1 MRKSFW
7 IFILIVVFGVIFSCV
22 PQEDHETVGI
32 NMVSEVNLREHI
44 RFISHDLTEG
54 RDTGSEGEKI
64 AIEYIASQYAMN
76 GILPGGDNG
85 TYYQNFDLVKQTTK
99 SVEEFAFVSGTQ
111 RYLPEIVKDY
121 AAQAGIPEKELK
133 ITADLVFV
141 GYGIDAPEYD
151 WNDYENLD
159 PKGKVLFMLMGE
171 PSSEDPD
178 FFKGKEMSDY
188 GDLMYKLKVAG
199 EKGAGGLVLVYDQ
212 KIGRYPWAMIARFFN
227 SPRMRLKEDEDDASK
242 MKFGSF
248 VSVRCADE
256 IAKLAGHSLDTLTE
270 RAGQKD
276 FVAMDLGI
284 QLRADIR
291 SEIEDVPCQNTIGV
305 VPGKIEDEYVLY
317 TAHTDH
323 MGIGRPIKGDKIYNG
338 AVDNASGCASL
349 IELGRVFASLPSPP
363 QRSIILACVTAEEKG
378 LLGSKYYAQNPTFPL
393 NKTLAVIN
401 LDGILPWGRFKDFLF
416 LGGERSNL
424 GELAQQIADDN
435 GMTLS
440 FDLMPEENFYQ
451 RSDHYSLAQEGL
463 PGGMLING
471 FMYVDKP
478 EDWGLEELKKW
489 LKTVYHHPNDEFT
502 DEWKMETV
510 VQVNQIAFQFGY
522 RIAKLK
528 ERPVWNDDQP
538 FKKVR
543 QESLGE

>member
-1 MRKSFW
+1 MKKPGSFLMM
-7 IFILIVVFGVIFSCV
+7 IYVFCFMLSCV
-22 PQEDHETVGI
+22 PQTNHETVGMDMI
-32 NMVSEVNLREHI
+32 SEVNLREHI

-54 RDTGSEGEKI
+54 RDTGSKGEKI

-85 TYYQNFDLVKQTTK
+85 TYYQNFELAKQTTK
-99 SVEEFAFVSGTQ
+99 SIEEFSFVCGSR
-111 RYLPEIVKDY
+111 RYEPELVKDY
-121 AAQAGIPEKELK
+121 AAQSGIPEQELK

-141 GYGIDAPEYD
+141 GYGIDAPEYE
-151 WNDYENLD
+151 WNDYHDLET
-159 PKGKVLFMLMGE
+159 KGKVLFMLMGE
-171 PSSEDPD
+171 PSSKDPE

-188 GDLMYKLKVAG
+188 GDLTYKLKVAG
-199 EKGAGGLVLVYDQ
+199 EKGASGLVLVYDQ
-212 KIGRYPWAMIARFFN
+212 KIGRYPWTMIARFFN
-227 SPRMRLKEDEDDASK
+227 TPRMRLKEDEDDASK

-248 VSVRCADE
+248 VSLECADK
-256 IAKLAGHSLDTLTE
+256 IAELTGHTLDFLTE
-270 RAGQKD
+270 SAGKRD
-276 FVAMDLGI
+276 FAPMDLGI
-284 QLRADIR
+284 QLRTNIR
-291 SEIEDVPCQNTIGV
+291 SEIEDVPCRNVIGV

-323 MGIGRPIKGDKIYNG
+323 LGIGRPLKGDKIYNG
-338 AVDNASGCASL
+338 AVDNASGCASM

-363 QRSIILACVTAEEKG
+363 ERSIVLACVTAEEKG

-401 LDGILPWGRFKDFLF
+401 LDGILPWGIFKDFLF
-416 LGGERSNL
+416 LGGERSSL
-424 GELAQQIADDN
+424 GELAQQIAEDN
-435 GMTLS
+435 GMALS

-471 FMYVDKP
+471 FVYLDKP

-489 LKTVYHHPNDEFT
+489 LKTVYHHPNDEFSN
-502 DEWKMETV
+502 EWKMETV

-522 RIAKLK
+522 RIAKLNK
-528 ERPVWNDDQP
+528 WPVWNDDQP
-538 FKKVR
+538 FKKIR
-543 QESLGE
+543 QESLAE